1 MKDTGIR
8 LIGGAALFG
17 AALGQAAVG
26 ANVLPGTLPET
37 GWPLLRFGFSG
48 CRPALVCVSPAVA
61 TLTPIRL
68 IQEVA
73 ARVNGAGGGRRQGR
87 CA

>member
-17 AALGQAAVG
+17 AVLGQAAVG

-37 GWPLLRFGFSG
+37 GWPLLPFSMKK
-48 CRPALVCVSPAVA
+48 
-61 TLTPIRL
+61 IR
-68 IQEVA
+68 IKP
-73 ARVNGAGGGRRQGR
+73 
-87 CA
+87 